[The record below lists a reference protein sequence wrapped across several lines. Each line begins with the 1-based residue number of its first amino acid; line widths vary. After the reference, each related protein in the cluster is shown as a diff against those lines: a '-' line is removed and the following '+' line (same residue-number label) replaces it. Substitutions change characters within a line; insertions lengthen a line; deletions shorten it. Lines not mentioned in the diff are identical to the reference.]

1 MRGEREKKELTS
13 NISNGS
19 VVQEGLCNSF
29 LVHVN
34 LVHVRLLCQRA
45 ELQKPRRLACSAV
58 EKKGEWLARL
68 QVATNLVVRVGLQ
81 DLCAHLY
88 AVLES
93 SATKQAVGHVK
104 RIHDDW
110 GL

>member
-1 MRGEREKKELTS
+1 MRDEKRVKEKKELTS

-45 ELQKPRRLACSAV
+45 ELQKPCRLACSAV
-58 EKKGEWLARL
+58 EKKGEWLARRL
-68 QVATNLVVRVGLQ
+68 G
-81 DLCAHLY
+81 C
-88 AVLES
+88 
-93 SATKQAVGHVK
+93 K
-104 RIHDDW
+104 
-110 GL
+110 